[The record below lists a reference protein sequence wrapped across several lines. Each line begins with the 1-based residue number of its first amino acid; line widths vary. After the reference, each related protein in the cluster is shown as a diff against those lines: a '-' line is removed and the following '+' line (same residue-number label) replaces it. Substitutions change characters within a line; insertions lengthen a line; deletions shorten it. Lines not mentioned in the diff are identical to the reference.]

1 MNKKKFFTFGAL
13 GALGIIVS
21 ATNLAIGIFLIKI
34 LWGTI
39 AEALFSKLVASGQI
53 TTSMS
58 WKDAFWIGLFLYFV
72 IRAFSGN
79 LFKVTKKWNK
89 TTVSMGD
96 SNATVHG
103 KGSEDK
109 KKNNKD

>member
-1 MNKKKFFTFGAL
+1 MNKKKLFTFGAL
-13 GALGIIVS
+13 GVLGIVV
-21 ATNLAIGIFLIKI
+21 AAVNLVIGIFLIKI
-34 LWGTI
+34 LWSTI

-53 TTSMS
+53 ATTMS

-72 IRAFSGN
+72 IRAFAGN
-79 LFKVTKKWNK
+79 LFKVTKEGNK

-96 SNATVHG
+96 SNTTVHG

-109 KKNNKD
+109 KENNKD

>member
-1 MNKKKFFTFGAL
+1 M
-13 GALGIIVS
+13 GALGIIVT
-21 ATNLAIGIFLIKI
+21 AANLVIGIFLIKI

-53 TTSMS
+53 STSMP
-58 WKDAFWIGLFLYFV
+58 WKDAFWIGLFLYIV
-72 IRAFSGN
+72 IRAFGGN
-79 LFKVTKKWNK
+79 LIKVTKEGNS
-89 TTVSMGD
+89 TTVSLGD

-109 KKNNKD
+109 KENNKD